1 MIIKKIDQSEKV
13 EVTIPGA
20 EKAVKQILI
29 GQADGTP
36 NYSMRV
42 FTLQPDGKTPYHA
55 HDYEHLNYII
65 SGTGYLLDVDGNKH
79 PIKEGEF
86 ALVPANEK
94 HQFCNDS
101 NDNNFV
107 MICLVPKEFE

>member
-1 MIIKKIDQSEKV
+1 MIIKNINQAEKV
-13 EVTIPGA
+13 EVKIPGA

-29 GQADGTP
+29 GKADGTP

-42 FTLQPDGKTPYHA
+42 FTLEPEGKTPYHE
-55 HDYEHLNYII
+55 HNYEHLNYII
-65 SGTGYLLDVDGNKH
+65 SGTGYLLDVYGNKH

-86 ALVPANEK
+86 ALISPNEK
-94 HQFCNDS
+94 HQFCNAS
-101 NDNNFV
+101 DNQNFV

>member
-1 MIIKKIDQSEKV
+1 MIIKNINQTIKE
-13 EVTIPGA
+13 EVVLPGA

-42 FTLQPDGKTPYHA
+42 FTLLPEGKTPYHA
-55 HDYEHLNYII
+55 HNYEHLNYVI
-65 SGTGYLLDVDGNKH
+65 SGTGYLLDIDGNKH
-79 PIKEGEF
+79 PIKQGEF
-86 ALVPANEK
+86 ALIPANEK

-101 NDNNFV
+101 INSDFV
-107 MICLVPKEFE
+107 IICLVPKEFE

>member
-1 MIIKKIDQSEKV
+1 MVIKKIADAQKF

-20 EKAVKQILI
+20 EKAVKQVLI
-29 GQADGTP
+29 GSGDGTP

-55 HDYEHLNYII
+55 HNYEHLNYII
-65 SGTGYLLDVDGNKH
+65 SGTGYLLDVEGKKH
-79 PIKEGEF
+79 PINEGEF
-86 ALVPANEK
+86 ALVNANEK
-94 HQFCNDS
+94 HQFCNNSVDK
-101 NDNNFV
+101 NFV